1 MGELQVDK
9 TEFTTK
15 LKTLLAGETPVFPSE
30 ATTLE
35 YAQTLDAQ
43 DELRHLRD
51 QFIIPTRRFIKKKA
65 LDGTIPGV
73 TTTTTNGTVNGNA
86 DDDTPVVY
94 FVGNSLGA
102 QPKAVRRHL
111 EAHLE
116 TWASIGVNG
125 HFNALSNSPLTSWQD
140 LAADCAL
147 KSTNLVGAASPSEIV
162 IMNSLTTNLHLLMA
176 SFYRP
181 TATRHKILLEWRPF
195 PSDWY
200 AIQSQISWHGF
211 DPETSMVEIQPSSSS
226 SSPNLYLPTSA
237 ILAAIDAHADSAA
250 LLLLPGIQYYT
261 GQLFDM
267 RRITAYAQ
275 ARGIV
280 VGWDLAHAAGNVEL
294 ALHDWNVDFAVWC
307 TYKYINAGPGAIAGA
322 FIHSRHGGVEFDHA
336 TNRHVFR
343 PRLSG
348 WYGNDKS
355 VRFNM
360 DKTFQP
366 TPGAAGFQLS
376 NPSAV
381 DLASLSAALSVFNM
395 TDMAAL
401 RAKSVVITAY
411 AEFLLDELLAA
422 AAAGET
428 EEKPAFSIITPRNPA
443 ERGAQLSIL
452 LWAGLLERVSKALA
466 EEGIMFDARKPDVIR
481 IAPVPMY
488 CTFEDVW
495 RFVEV
500 FRGAISA

>member
-1 MGELQVDK
+1 MD
-9 TEFTTK
+9 FTTK
-15 LKTLLAGETPVFPSE
+15 LKTLRAGETPVFPSE
-30 ATTLE
+30 ATALQ

-43 DELRHLRD
+43 DQLSYLRE
-51 QFIIPTRRFIKKKA
+51 QFILPTRRSIKKKA
-65 LDGTIPGV
+65 LDGTIPGIYS
-73 TTTTTNGTVNGNA
+73 TVHHGDVNA
-86 DDDTPVVY
+86 NDDTPVVY

-102 QPKAVRRHL
+102 QPKAIRSRL

-125 HFNALSNSPLTSWQD
+125 HFNTLANTPLTSWQD
-140 LAADCAL
+140 LAADCAIQ
-147 KSTNLVGAASPSEIV
+147 SAPLVGAADPSEIV

-181 TATRHKILLEWRPF
+181 TPTRHKILLEWRPF

-200 AIQSQISWHGF
+200 AIQSQIAWHGF
-211 DPETSMVEIQPSSSS
+211 DTETSLVEIQPDA
-226 SSPNLYLPTSA
+226 PGFYIPTSK
-237 ILAAIDAHADSAA
+237 ILAAIDAHADTAA
-250 LLLLPGIQYYT
+250 LLLLPGIQYYS

-267 RRITAYAQ
+267 QRITRYAQ
-275 ARGIV
+275 ARGLV

-322 FIHSRHGGVEFDHA
+322 FVHARHGGVEYDHS
-336 TNRHVFR
+336 TNSHVFR
-343 PRLSG
+343 PRLAG
-348 WYGNDKS
+348 WYGADKS

-401 RAKSVVITAY
+401 RAKSMVITAY

-422 AAAGET
+422 AGTAE
-428 EEKPAFSIITPRNPA
+428 PAFSIITPRNPL

-452 LWAGLLERVSKALA
+452 LRPGLLDVVSTALA
-466 EEGIMFDARKPDVIR
+466 ENGVMFDARKPDVIR

-495 RFVEV
+495 KFVEV
-500 FRGAISA
+500 FREAIGGSGR